1 MTHRPGFIPLVV
13 VPMGFY
19 LLWALTYVLTIFVL
33 ARERI
38 QKRGY
43 VTLFT
48 WVTTRKKG
56 TFYAM

>member
-1 MTHRPGFIPLVV
+1 
-13 VPMGFY
+13 MGFY
-19 LLWALTYVLTIFVL
+19 LVWALTYVLTIFVL
-33 ARERI
+33 ARDRI